1 MDTIRHSNAQP
12 IIRSIEPR
20 DGPKLAALFRAN
32 PDNGRIAI
40 SPRYQI
46 DPYQALQIQ
55 YPSACSLV
63 ATSQGKL
70 IGFGLVRFGICRV
83 NGRERPYAWLN
94 TLMVDAAYRYQGLG
108 KELALR
114 RVALAQER
122 VGGQGLILTSVQSHN
137 TVSLAIAEKWA
148 DEKIGQLQSILVK
161 TRTKPPVLQASVQ
174 VREAR
179 QDELGTIANGL
190 NDFYAGF
197 ALYEPQS
204 AESLAAWLRQSV
216 TNEPINKCFVAL
228 NEQREVVAGLML
240 SQQHRLMVM
249 QVEHLPKAIGALNKL
264 VKMVPQDNILRQMAV
279 SKIWHL
285 PGHQQAAQALWQS
298 VRWQA
303 RIWGTHLTCFF
314 DPQSSVPEIVRTPK
328 WLPKA
333 NFTVLVQGELAY
345 KKVNLLY
352 PL

>member
-1 MDTIRHSNAQP
+1 MNAIQQSKIQP
-12 IIRSIEPR
+12 TFRGLEPD
-20 DGPKLAALFRAN
+20 DGTELSVLFRSN
-32 PDNGRIAI
+32 PDGGRIAI

-55 YPSACSLV
+55 YPSTCGLV
-63 ATSQGKL
+63 AEVHGKFV
-70 IGFGLVRFGICRV
+70 GFGLVRFGVCRV

-94 TLMVDAAYRYQGLG
+94 TLTVNAAYRQQGLG
-108 KELALR
+108 KALALR

-122 VGGQGLILTSVQSHN
+122 VGEQGLILTSVQSHN
-137 TVSLAIAEKWA
+137 MASLAIAEKWA
-148 DEKIGQLQSILVK
+148 DEQIGQLQSILVK
-161 TRTKPPVLQASVQ
+161 TRTKPPALQAGIQ
-174 VREAR
+174 VREVR
-179 QDELGTIANGL
+179 PDELGQVANGL
-190 NDFYAGF
+190 NQFYADF

-204 AESLAAWLRQSV
+204 VKSLAAWFRQSV
-216 TNEPINKCFVAL
+216 DSEPINKCFVAV
-228 NEQREVVAGLML
+228 NEQQEIVAGLML
-240 SQQHRLMVM
+240 SQQHRLMAMHVDR
-249 QVEHLPKAIGALNKL
+249 LPKAIGALNKL

-303 RIWGTHLTCFF
+303 RVWGTHLTCFF
-314 DPQSSVPEIVRTPK
+314 DPQSSIPEILQTPK

-333 NFTVLVQGELAY
+333 NFTVLMQGELAH
-345 KKVNLLY
+345 KKANFLY